1 MSKLDEMRRTSGGSI
16 SESMGGGRTPAVAIP
31 GEYRSGP
38 APPPLKMQGVKRR
51 GDVSDIPVA
60 KIGTDPDQPRKFFDD
75 EALDRLAE
83 SLKTRGQLQPIR
95 VRWSEGRGEYIVIVG
110 ERRYQAA
117 VKAGLPTLACVV
129 VEGEIPPGEL
139 LSIQLVENCLREDLR
154 PMEQARAFRALM
166 DSNGWNQS
174 RLGEELRI
182 TQSAV
187 AKALASLDLPAAVQE
202 MVDKG
207 DLDRSK
213 AYELSKLDEPA
224 EQVAVAERVVAEGL
238 SRDETA
244 QVVKK
249 KAESKTAGKIA
260 RASGDKGRGATKGKP
275 AKLPTERIIKTSA
288 GIKIVASARKGFD
301 EATWAEALKEAL
313 EQVTA
318 RLEPA
323 EQGGEQAA
331 A

>member
-1 MSKLDEMRRTSGGSI
+1 MSKLDEMRKSSGGSI
-16 SESMGGGRTPAVAIP
+16 AESMGGGRMPGATIP
-31 GEYRSGP
+31 GEFRTGP
-38 APPPLKMQGVKRR
+38 TPPPLKMQGVRR
-51 GDVSDIPVA
+51 RADVSDIPVS

-75 EALDRLAE
+75 GAIDRLSE

-95 VRWSEGRGEYIVIVG
+95 VRWSEARGEYIVIVG

-117 VKAGLPTLACVV
+117 ARAGLATLACVV

-139 LSIQLVENCLREDLR
+139 LSIQLIENCLREDLR
-154 PMEQARAFRALM
+154 PMEQARAFRSLM

-187 AKALASLDLPAAVQE
+187 AKALASLDLPAEVQE
-202 MVDKG
+202 MVDRG

-213 AYELSKLDEPA
+213 AYELSKLAESA
-224 EQVAVAERVVAEGL
+224 EQVEVAARVVAEGL

-244 QVVKK
+244 QVVRRATEG
-249 KAESKTAGKIA
+249 KASGKLA
-260 RASGDKGRGATKGKP
+260 RAGGPKGRGASKGKP
-275 AKLPTERIIKTSA
+275 KLPTSRVFKTEPGIRITAERSKGLDPTA
-288 GIKIVASARKGFD
+288 LLAALREAVAKV
-301 EATWAEALKEAL
+301 E
-313 EQVTA
+313 
-318 RLEPA
+318 A
-323 EQGGEQAA
+323 EQGGETAA